1 MEGINMK
8 ILSNIRGRVN
18 NFNLPKN
25 KFMLP
30 MLEAVSNSIQAID
43 ELGLDNG
50 VIKINVSRYNI
61 LGVDIDEDKIYGQID
76 GFVIEDNGIGLNE
89 RNFKSFMEAD
99 STYKYKIGGKGI
111 GRFTWLKAFK
121 DVEIES
127 CFKSGDSYYIRKF
140 NFNLDNDD
148 IPEDF
153 EVTNSKNSYTIV
165 KLLTYID
172 EYSKYA
178 TINTNNIVD
187 IIVEHFFSQLLNKNF
202 PKIILKDVD
211 NKNNES
217 HIDVGEY
224 FNKYVLSNCESEKF
238 YIDKNEFEI
247 VHIKTIVNDNI
258 KANKLYLSANDRI
271 VEVKDLEKL
280 IVDINDSFYKNT
292 DFGYVAILKSDYLDK
307 NVDANRTS
315 FNIPSDDDVSGM
327 LSKQCILKNATEKI
341 EKYLDKYLADIRNMK
356 IVKIKNYIN
365 ESAPQYKYLLK
376 YAMDE
381 LLKLNADIQADKL
394 YDILGDIKRKLDKKA
409 RKDFDKFYKELDNKK
424 IDQAEYRDNL
434 KRNMEKITDLNS
446 SILAEY
452 VAHRKVILEVLEKT
466 LTKKSEEI
474 YYLEEEVHNIIYPM
488 RSDSDSQIYENHN
501 LWLIDEK
508 LSYCEYIASDIPF
521 NNNPKEPRP
530 DILMLDNTIRMVSD
544 SKNEGS
550 PFENIVMFELK
561 RPMRDN
567 YKTEDMPTRQMI
579 RYVSRLKENN
589 VKDRNGRPIMVDSK
603 TRYFLYAV
611 CDITPTLKE
620 LILLDNFKETMDK
633 MGYYQYH
640 EAFNAYLEIISYDK
654 LIKDAKKRN
663 RVFFDKLG
671 I

>member
-1 MEGINMK
+1 MK

-76 GFVIEDNGIGLNE
+76 GFVIEDNGVGLNE

-127 CFKSGDSYYIRKF
+127 CFKNVDSYCIRKF

-488 RSDSDSQIYENHN
+488 RSDSDSQTYENHN

-663 RVFFDKLG
+663 RVFFNKLG

>member
-1 MEGINMK
+1 MK

-76 GFVIEDNGIGLNE
+76 GFVIEDNGVGLNE

-127 CFKSGDSYYIRKF
+127 CFKNVDSYCIRKF

-271 VEVKDLEKL
+271 VEAKDLEKL

-488 RSDSDSQIYENHN
+488 RSDSDSQTYENHN

-521 NNNPKEPRP
+521 NNNPTEPRP